1 MQIADAGVWPKKILR
16 ISAVVVLALLTC
28 VAQPPSSS
36 SEKISTYLDPLPPD
50 TGAAGLKQEMR
61 RLNNTGRLMMVVAHP
76 DDEDGGLL
84 TLESRGKGVQCLLMT
99 LTRGEGGQNETG
111 NTFSD
116 QLGVLRTLE
125 LLAAGRYYG
134 VDQRFSRVADFGYS
148 KTAEETFEKWG
159 GHDIPLA
166 DIVHVIR
173 AFHPDVLIAR
183 FSGTTRDGHGHH
195 QASSLLTQEA
205 FRAAADPKRF
215 PEQRKEGLEPWQAKK
230 LYVGNVCPWG
240 STTCPD
246 ENWTVKLNPGE
257 DDPLL
262 GTSYVQ
268 FAVQGLK
275 HQQSQGLGDIKFP
288 SGPRYAF
295 YKLVDS
301 VLPNTKGADG
311 HEKDLF
317 DGIDTTLPGLV
328 TKFPASEVD
337 LSWLKPELTK
347 IADHLKDSV
356 SALSET
362 VEQLDSL
369 IERLQKSDGAAPASS
384 ELPQYTAEKAAAKFL
399 EDKELQAA
407 HALNLALNLSL
418 EVTVAPPAGPS
429 ASLPSQKDAFINVS
443 PGQNIELIA
452 KLHNRSK
459 YWITVSNAAI
469 EQHPD
474 WGRKSHAEQRTVA
487 PGEDYDANFFVHI
500 PSDAP
505 ISRPYFR
512 RENPQ
517 TESVMEAEPGYL
529 DASMPPN
536 PLRVRIE
543 YEVGDH
549 RGLHSPAPEFL
560 KKHSNQPRMGW
571 IAGDAL
577 VPFVDD
583 HGETRKLALAITPAF
598 SMDLEPAERIVP
610 VADGKT
616 LTADVHLRSNLS
628 GTLPGTLHLS
638 LPPEWTA
645 QPATVEVNLAQRG
658 ETQEFTFQLSPS
670 ILSEG
675 HARVHAI
682 LENGGKE
689 YSEGYTLVTRDDLG
703 SMYYFEPAIQH
714 VSIVDV
720 NVPKHLKVG
729 YVMGAGDDIPNV
741 LEQIGMNITLIPA
754 EKIAS
759 QDLSQY
765 GTIVLGV
772 RAYDT
777 HKDLVENNKKLLDFV
792 SNGGTLIVQNNNSIG
807 DFNSARLT
815 PYPAELGRARV
826 SVEEAPIAIL
836 EPQNPIFHYPNEIS
850 QKDFDG
856 WVQERGLYFMETW
869 DDHFHALLSSH
880 DPGEADQKG
889 GMLAA
894 KYGKGTYI
902 YTGYAFFR
910 QLPAG
915 VPGAIRLFV
924 NLASAGKEASR
935 H

>member
-1 MQIADAGVWPKKILR
+1 V
-16 ISAVVVLALLTC
+16 VVVLALLTC

-36 SEKISTYLDPLPPD
+36 PEKISTFLDPLPPD

-61 RLNNTGRLMMVVAHP
+61 RLHNTGRLMMVVAHP

-205 FRAAADPKRF
+205 FRAAGDPKRF

-246 ENWTVKLNPGE
+246 ENWTVKLNTGE

-275 HQQSQGLGDIKFP
+275 HQQSQGLGDIRFP

-347 IADHLKDSV
+347 IADHLEDSV

-362 VEQLDSL
+362 SRQLDSL
-369 IERLQKSDGAAPASS
+369 IERLQKSDAAEGSS
-384 ELPQYTAEKAAAKFL
+384 ELPQYAGERVAAKFL
-399 EDKELQAA
+399 EEKELQAA
-407 HALNLALNLSL
+407 GALNLALNLSL

-429 ASLPSQKDAFINVS
+429 APLPPQKDAFINVS

-469 EQHPD
+469 EQHED
-474 WGRKSHAEQRTVA
+474 WVRKSHAEQRTVA

-500 PSDAP
+500 PSNAP
-505 ISRPYFR
+505 ISRPFFR

-529 DASMPPN
+529 DAPMPPN

-543 YEVGDH
+543 YEIGDH

-577 VPFVDD
+577 VQFVDD

-616 LTADVHLRSNLS
+616 LTADVHVKSNLS
-628 GTLPGTLHLS
+628 GTPAGTLHLS
-638 LPPEWTA
+638 LPPGWSA
-645 QPATVEVNLAQRG
+645 QPAAVKVNLAQRG
-658 ETQEFTFQLSPS
+658 DTQDFSFKLSPS

-689 YSEGYTLVTRDDLG
+689 YAEGYTLVTREDLG

-720 NVPKHLKVG
+720 NVPKDLKVG
-729 YVMGAGDDIPNV
+729 YIMGAGDDIPNV
-741 LEQIGMNITLIPA
+741 LQQIGMNITLIPA
-754 EKIAS
+754 EKITS
-759 QDLSQY
+759 QDLSPF

-826 SVEEAPIAIL
+826 SVEEAPIEIL
-836 EPQNPIFHYPNEIS
+836 EPHNPIFHYPNEIS
-850 QKDFDG
+850 QKEFDG

-880 DPGEADQKG
+880 DPGESDQKG
-889 GMLAA
+889 GLLEA